1 MTEFEQI
8 TRIKNYAKI
17 LNTEITDGSLLD
29 FTVDEVIDRVLIYL
43 NDTVLDIKLERIVA
57 KIVAGVFAQNQA
69 NNLGEVAHEVS
80 SISDNGQSISYSD
93 KVKSFLISA
102 DDTELFGGFTKL
114 LAPYRRVNVAS

>member
-1 MTEFEQI
+1 MTESEQI

-17 LNTEITDGSLLD
+17 LNTEITDGDLLD

-57 KIVAGVFAQNQA
+57 KIVAGVFAQNKA

-80 SISDNGQSISYSD
+80 SVSDNGQSISYSD